1 MYKKRKRRIGG
12 VLILLAVV
20 AVILATVYYVISTYS
35 IKTVY
40 VEGNVH
46 YTQEEIKEIVM
57 EGPLGTNSLY
67 LSFKYRNKG
76 VENVPFVDVMD
87 VSVLAPD
94 TIQIT
99 VYEKALAGY
108 IEFMDSYMYFD
119 RDGYIVETSN
129 VKTLGVPWIVGLDFD
144 HVVLGEK
151 IPVEDDSVFAS
162 IMNITNLLDDAGLN
176 ADKIYFRSDLEVV
189 LFFGD
194 VRVMLGDADHLE
206 EKIMVLPTFLED
218 LTGKKGTLRMEDF
231 TQEGDMI
238 VFEVDD
244 TQNNE

>member
-12 VLILLAVV
+12 VLVLLVVV

-40 VEGNVH
+40 VEGNIH
-46 YTQEEIKEIVM
+46 YTEEEIKEIVM

-67 LSFKYRNKG
+67 LSFKYKNKG

-87 VSVLAPD
+87 VTTLAPD
-94 TIQIT
+94 TIKIT

-129 VKTLGVPWIVGLDFD
+129 VKTIGVPWIVGLDFD
-144 HVVLGEK
+144 HVALGEK
-151 IPVEDDSVFAS
+151 IPVKDDSVFAS
-162 IMNITNLLDDAGLN
+162 IMNITNLLDEFELK
-176 ADKIYFRSDLEVV
+176 ADKIYFQADLEVV

-194 VRVMLGDADHLE
+194 VRVMLGDASHLE
-206 EKIMVLPTFLED
+206 EKIMVLPTFLQE
-218 LTGKKGTLRMEDF
+218 LVGKKGTLRMEEY
-231 TQEGDMI
+231 TQEGDVT
-238 VFEVDD
+238 VFEVED
-244 TQNNE
+244 TQNIE

>member
-1 MYKKRKRRIGG
+1 MYKKRRRRIGG

-20 AVILATVYYVISTYS
+20 AVILAAIYYVISTYS

-40 VEGNVH
+40 VEGNIH
-46 YTQEEIKEIVM
+46 YTEEEIKDIVM

-67 LSFKYRNKG
+67 LSFKYKNKG
-76 VENVPFVDVMD
+76 IENIPFVDVMD
-87 VSVLAPD
+87 VSILAPD
-94 TIQIT
+94 TIKIT

-129 VKTLGVPWIVGLDFD
+129 VKTVGVPWIVGLEFD

-151 IPVEDDSVFAS
+151 IPVKDDSVFAS
-162 IMNITNLLDDAGLN
+162 IMNITNLLDDFELN
-176 ADKIYFRSDLEVV
+176 ADKIYFQSDLDIV

-194 VRVMLGDADHLE
+194 IRVMLGEGKNLQEKFVMIDRFLGTLE
-206 EKIMVLPTFLED
+206 
-218 LTGKKGTLRMEDF
+218 GKKGTWRLEDYS
-231 TQEGDMI
+231 QEGDRAT
-238 VFEVDD
+238 FEVDKTED
-244 TQNNE
+244 NE